1 MEVKL
6 SSRLTRQKR
15 SFDPHWLW
23 GLIPLALA
31 LLLLWPGVIFHRSLP
46 DFEKIHDISERK
58 AAFFEFL
65 SPYIHA
71 ANREILRDRS
81 HLRAIEK
88 RFQLGPLNRR
98 DRHWILDTAEA
109 FGMELDPE
117 ADLSMEQLEE
127 LRLRL
132 DIIPPSL
139 ALAQAAL
146 ESGWGTSRYAQ
157 QGNNLFGIW
166 CYEPGCGIIP
176 RRRPAGAT
184 YEVASYRSPR
194 NSFLDYIWNLN
205 SNTAYRQLW
214 LLRQNLRQN
223 GDPIE
228 GVVLADGLMR
238 YSEEGST
245 YIRKIKGVIQSN
257 GLGRFDP

>member
-1 MEVKL
+1 MKV
-6 SSRLTRQKR
+6 
-15 SFDPHWLW
+15 
-23 GLIPLALA
+23 
-31 LLLLWPGVIFHRSLP
+31 
-46 DFEKIHDISERK
+46 
-58 AAFFEFL
+58 
-65 SPYIHA
+65 
-71 ANREILRDRS
+71 
-81 HLRAIEK
+81 
-88 RFQLGPLNRR
+88 
-98 DRHWILDTAEA
+98 WI
-109 FGMELDPE
+109 
-117 ADLSMEQLEE
+117 
-127 LRLRL
+127 
-132 DIIPPSL
+132 
-139 ALAQAAL
+139 
-146 ESGWGTSRYAQ
+146 
-157 QGNNLFGIW
+157 
-166 CYEPGCGIIP
+166 